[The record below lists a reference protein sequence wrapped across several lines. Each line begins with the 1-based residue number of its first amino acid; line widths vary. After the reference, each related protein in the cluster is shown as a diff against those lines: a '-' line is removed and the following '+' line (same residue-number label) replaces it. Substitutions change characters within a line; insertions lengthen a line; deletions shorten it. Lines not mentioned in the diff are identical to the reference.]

1 MDKKLTLRLD
11 EALIEHAK
19 QHAEKTGKSV
29 SQMFANFVTALD
41 GLEARKQPDADDGID
56 MDGLL
61 PITRSLLGIL
71 KSDRDEEY
79 RQAYHN
85 YLEEKYR

>member
-19 QHAEKTGKSV
+19 QHAEKGGKSV

-41 GLEARKQPDADDGID
+41 ELEARRQPDAEGELDVAA
-56 MDGLL
+56 LL
-61 PITRSLLGIL
+61 PLTRALFGIL
-71 KSDRDEEY
+71 KADKEKDCNPT
-79 RQAYHN
+79 YHD
-85 YLEEKYR
+85 YLEEKYQ

>member
-41 GLEARKQPDADDGID
+41 ALEARKQPDAESGLDVDA
-56 MDGLL
+56 LL
-61 PITRSLLGIL
+61 PITRALLGIL
-71 KSDRDEEY
+71 KSDRENEY
-79 RQAYHN
+79 KQGYHN
-85 YLEEKYR
+85 QLEEKYR

>member
-41 GLEARKQPDADDGID
+41 GLEARKEADTESGLDVNA
-56 MDGLL
+56 LL
-61 PITRSLLGIL
+61 PITRALLGIL
-71 KSDRDEEY
+71 KSDHDA
-79 RQAYHN
+79 Q
-85 YLEEKYR
+85 

>member
-1 MDKKLTLRLD
+1 MDKKLTLRLN
-11 EALIEHAK
+11 EVLIEHAK
-19 QHAEKTGKSV
+19 QHADRTGKSV

-41 GLEARKQPDADDGID
+41 GLETRKHPGGDTGID
-56 MDGLL
+56 VETLL
-61 PITRSLLGIL
+61 PVTRSLLGIL
-71 KSDRDEEY
+71 KSDREDKD

>member
-19 QHAEKTGKSV
+19 QHAEKSGKSV

-41 GLEARKQPDADDGID
+41 GLEARKQPDAEGELDVVA
-56 MDGLL
+56 LL
-61 PITRSLLGIL
+61 PLTRALLGIL
-71 KSDRDEEY
+71 KSDEEEDY
-79 RQAYHN
+79 RPTYHD
-85 YLEEKYR
+85 YLEEKYQ

>member
-11 EALIEHAK
+11 EALIDHAK

-41 GLEARKQPDADDGID
+41 GLEARKQPDAENPLDVDTF
-56 MDGLL
+56 L
-61 PITRSLLGIL
+61 PMTRALLGML
-71 KSDRDEEY
+71 KSDGDDEAK
-79 RQAYHN
+79 QAYRH

>member
-19 QHAEKTGKSV
+19 RHAENNGKSV

-41 GLEARKQPDADDGID
+41 GLEARKQPTAESGFDVDA
-56 MDGLL
+56 LL
-61 PITRSLLGIL
+61 PVTRGLLGIL
-71 KSDRDEEY
+71 KSDKEDDYKQTYHEY
-79 RQAYHN
+79 
-85 YLEEKYR
+85 LKEKYR

>member
-1 MDKKLTLRLD
+1 MDRKLTLRLD

-19 QHAEKTGKSV
+19 QHAKGSGKSV

-41 GLEARKQPDADDGID
+41 ALEARKQLDAGS
-56 MDGLL
+56 GLDVEAL
-61 PITRSLLGIL
+61 FPVTRGLLGIL
-71 KSDRDEEY
+71 KSDKEHEY
-79 RQAYHN
+79 KQTRYD